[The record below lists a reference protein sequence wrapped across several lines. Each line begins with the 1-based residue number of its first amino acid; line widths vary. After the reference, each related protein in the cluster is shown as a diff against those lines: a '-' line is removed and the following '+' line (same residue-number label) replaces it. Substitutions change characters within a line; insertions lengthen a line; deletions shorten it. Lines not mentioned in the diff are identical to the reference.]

1 MWWVLY
7 AIDYC
12 TNDNIGDDTI
22 NDDYLSVTLS
32 LMANSVS
39 TRSCDDSLSITSTS
53 LCPPGQ
59 LDVSTIRTSVDRDDD
74 VGGDEDLNEVD
85 SKKVIAK
92 ALEPTDSSEKKGQRN

>member
-1 MWWVLY
+1 
-7 AIDYC
+7 
-12 TNDNIGDDTI
+12 
-22 NDDYLSVTLS
+22 
-32 LMANSVS
+32 MANSVS

-74 VGGDEDLNEVD
+74 VGGDEDLNDVD

-92 ALEPTDSSEKKGQRN
+92 ALEPTDSSEKKGKQRN

>member
-1 MWWVLY
+1 MV
-7 AIDYC
+7 
-12 TNDNIGDDTI
+12 
-22 NDDYLSVTLS
+22 
-32 LMANSVS
+32 NSVS

-74 VGGDEDLNEVD
+74 VGGDEDLNDVD

-92 ALEPTDSSEKKGQRN
+92 ALEPTDSSEKKGKGIKDLSDNIKWPKMTFLPQV